1 MTSYCEKTGLSPEDM
16 NLYRHYHSYLT
27 QKISLSKPANETIK
41 GFSKPLQRLIG
52 NHAQNNNDAKRKERL
67 FNHLEKSLVS
77 KFQSASLVVFGSSAS
92 GLSLKSGDYDLC
104 LIIPSVDEK
113 KAIKKISSMLRG
125 QGMDSVESITNAKVP
140 LVKFSDPRS
149 GLQVDISINNSLA
162 LHNTKLLEAYC
173 KLDKRVKELVTCV
186 KYWALHRNLCDA
198 WSGTLSSYAWTILVI
213 NHLIQE
219 NVIPNLQQSDNRT
232 IANVDGIEYDLTINT
247 NASLNDANEAEV
259 AELLASFFYRYATR
273 EWDKSVISI
282 RNGGDLTRKEKGW
295 RNEPPSA
302 IEVINSD
309 NTKMGNHHMAIE
321 DPFDIDVDLCR
332 VLRAHGELN
341 IKNELIRACEMFS
354 DGSTWKSICDTVD
367 ESRLEHLEPDDLFH
381 DLRDK
386 SDSIVENMLE
396 KTKAEMV
403 SLEKRVNALEDEKH
417 STIKMAKAMR
427 GVIDETSE
435 IRKEHKSTVLGLK
448 ERSELIEEIKSQR
461 DKINSDI
468 ILPIHMI
475 EDELSKVYKRLTEEL
490 DIHRVPSLEREKE
503 HFSWFIELQAMHAK
517 AREASELHQRFIE
530 NINDT
535 VDESRL
541 EHLEPDDLFHDLRDK
556 SDSIVENML
565 EKTKA
570 EMVSLEKRVN
580 ALEDEKHS
588 TIKMAKAMRGVIDE
602 TSEIRK
608 EHKSTVLGLKERS
621 ELIEEIKSQ
630 RDKIN
635 SDIILPIHMIE
646 DELSKVYKRLTEEL
660 DIHRVPSLEREKE
673 HFSWFIELQAMHA
686 KAREASELHQ
696 RFIENINLQKSEI
709 AKLKIYETQ
718 HDDATKKLLEQE
730 PLLKDKNV
738 NRKEVISFDRRVQ
751 KLQKVVRQRRT
762 ELHKLRREVG
772 RLEAWMRKKSS
783 KNKNHSKR
791 KNHRGRKSSGTSK
804 PNAGPVTLGDISG
817 LLSAVENEGSSK
829 KVRKINAKKAGMRK
843 LGNLSAH
850 RGERGSFKRKD

>member
-16 NLYRHYHSYLT
+16 NLYRHYHSYHT

-52 NHAQNNNDAKRKERL
+52 NHAQNSNEAKRKERL

-125 QGMDSVESITNAKVP
+125 QGMDSVETITNAKVP

-232 IANVDGIEYDLTINT
+232 IADVDGIEYDLTINT

-386 SDSIVENMLE
+386 SDSIVANMLE

-427 GVIDETSE
+427 GVIDETSG
-435 IRKEHKSTVLGLK
+435 IRKEHKATVLGLK
-448 ERSELIEEIKSQR
+448 ERSDLIEEIKSQR

-530 NINDT
+530 NI
-535 VDESRL
+535 
-541 EHLEPDDLFHDLRDK
+541 K
-556 SDSIVENML
+556 
-565 EKTKA
+565 
-570 EMVSLEKRVN
+570 
-580 ALEDEKHS
+580 
-588 TIKMAKAMRGVIDE
+588 
-602 TSEIRK
+602 
-608 EHKSTVLGLKERS
+608 
-621 ELIEEIKSQ
+621 
-630 RDKIN
+630 
-635 SDIILPIHMIE
+635 
-646 DELSKVYKRLTEEL
+646 
-660 DIHRVPSLEREKE
+660 
-673 HFSWFIELQAMHA
+673 
-686 KAREASELHQ
+686 
-696 RFIENINLQKSEI
+696 LQKSEI

-783 KNKNHSKR
+783 RNKNHSKR

-817 LLSAVENEGSSK
+817 LLSAVENEGTSK

>member
-125 QGMDSVESITNAKVP
+125 QGMDSVETITNAKVP

-162 LHNTKLLEAYC
+162 IHNTKLLEAYC
-173 KLDKRVKELVTCV
+173 KLDKRVKELVACV

-247 NASLNDANEAEV
+247 NASLNDTNEAEL
-259 AELLASFFYRYATR
+259 AELLGSFFYRYATR

-354 DGSTWKSICDTVD
+354 DGSTWKSIC
-367 ESRLEHLEPDDLFH
+367 
-381 DLRDK
+381 
-386 SDSIVENMLE
+386 
-396 KTKAEMV
+396 
-403 SLEKRVNALEDEKH
+403 
-417 STIKMAKAMR
+417 
-427 GVIDETSE
+427 
-435 IRKEHKSTVLGLK
+435 
-448 ERSELIEEIKSQR
+448 
-461 DKINSDI
+461 
-468 ILPIHMI
+468 
-475 EDELSKVYKRLTEEL
+475 
-490 DIHRVPSLEREKE
+490 
-503 HFSWFIELQAMHAK
+503 
-517 AREASELHQRFIE
+517 
-530 NINDT
+530 DT

>member
-232 IANVDGIEYDLTINT
+232 IADVDGIEYDLTINT

-386 SDSIVENMLE
+386 SDSIV
-396 KTKAEMV
+396 A
-403 SLEKRVNALEDEKH
+403 
-417 STIKMAKAMR
+417 
-427 GVIDETSE
+427 
-435 IRKEHKSTVLGLK
+435 
-448 ERSELIEEIKSQR
+448 
-461 DKINSDI
+461 
-468 ILPIHMI
+468 
-475 EDELSKVYKRLTEEL
+475 
-490 DIHRVPSLEREKE
+490 
-503 HFSWFIELQAMHAK
+503 
-517 AREASELHQRFIE
+517 
-530 NINDT
+530 
-535 VDESRL
+535 
-541 EHLEPDDLFHDLRDK
+541 
-556 SDSIVENML
+556 NML